1 MRAGRVE
8 ADPLYWLD
16 EDSRIIFFS
25 YLQSLWRQWT
35 AWREDERWLLLVL
48 CVKGLIRTV
57 QVFLQWLLE
66 CVPHASH
73 LFWKPYFLPSHGV
86 LSPLLC
92 LWSQSYKEM
101 VCLPCLPFLFIKKK
115 IYYFSVPQKA
125 KASLACMICL
135 SSFIS
140 ELDCEFYYSLL
151 ARSSCVVSGAVGNQS
166 CDSRNQSVVFLSFP
180 SWSFCQYS
188 LLFALNCL

>member
-1 MRAGRVE
+1 MRAGQVE

-16 EDSRIIFFS
+16 EDSRINFFS
-25 YLQSLWRQWT
+25 YLQSLWSQRT
-35 AWREDERWLLLVL
+35 AWRQDEQWLLLVL

-66 CVPHASH
+66 RVPRASH
-73 LFWKPYFLPSHGV
+73 LSWKPYFLPSHGV
-86 LSPLLC
+86 LSPLLS
-92 LWSQSYKEM
+92 LLIPVLQRDGLSS
-101 VCLPCLPFLFIKKK
+101 LPFIFIKKK

-125 KASLACMICL
+125 QASLACMICL
-135 SSFIS
+135 SSSIS
-140 ELDCEFYYSLL
+140 ELDCDFYNSLL
-151 ARSSCVVSGAVGNQS
+151 ARSSCVVSGAVRNQS
-166 CDSRNQSVVFLSFP
+166 CDSRNQSVVFLLFP